1 MLGSVKPGAFVP
13 RGNIVLS
20 VRTIRILDETKK
32 DLLDERPPDM
42 VGHHEFLHFIRYEKR
57 VAQTFIKMEIDD
69 KRLGLWFI
77 DMIGSRPGCPW
88 RGNHHQHEGSLG
100 DTFTCFVSNTSLTH
114 LLVTYIFPVE
124 PCVRRA

>member
-1 MLGSVKPGAFVP
+1 M
-13 RGNIVLS
+13 LS

-77 DMIGSRPGCPW
+77 DMIKQSAWAAHGVVTTINMKDLS
-88 RGNHHQHEGSLG
+88 G
-100 DTFTCFVSNTSLTH
+100 DTFTCFAKQERSGLTH
-114 LLVTYIFPVE
+114 LLVTYILPSGAM
-124 PCVRRA
+124 CS